1 MTSTISG
8 IRARQEGVQMKAW
21 LKGSILVATM
31 LLLFSQALPAEDP
44 HSSFSRAPV
53 RKIAMTPEGRDP
65 IPFTA
70 ATLRRFDSG
79 LSMTLVSAVPVAA
92 GTQAGYTVWWVV
104 FNKPQNCTHPLSDSN
119 GVISACSMPDFAA
132 AEASV
137 FNASGSVVVGFTDGT
152 NTGLLSV
159 NGQAGLG
166 PDGIP
171 GQTQDPPNNQILEPG
186 GVTNPKGAEVHLVI
200 RNHGALDGVNDFL
213 EVAASQTTGSPAVP
227 GQAQNIQFAVFQ
239 P

>member
-1 MTSTISG
+1 MKLGVT
-8 IRARQEGVQMKAW
+8 RAA
-21 LKGSILVATM
+21 LVAIT
-31 LLLFSQALPAEDP
+31 LLLVSQVLLAENP

-79 LSMTLVSAVPVAA
+79 LSMTLVSAVPVDSATQPAA
-92 GTQAGYTVWWVV
+92 YTVWWVI
-104 FNKPQNCTHPLSDSN
+104 FNKPQNCTHPQSDSS

-137 FNASGSVVVGFTDGT
+137 FNATGSVVAGFTDGT

-186 GVTNPKGAEVHLVI
+186 GLTNPKGAEVHLVV
-200 RNHGALDGVNDFL
+200 RRHGQLDGVNDFL
-213 EVAASQTTGSPAVP
+213 EVAASQTTGDPAIP
-227 GQAQNIQFAVFQ
+227 GQAQNIQFAVFR